1 MTRLKKKVLIAE
13 NKQFLVD
20 VIRESLISEGYD
32 CVCVNT
38 ENELYGVIDN
48 VDAAVVGLDICPG
61 DQPRRVDMIAEIK
74 HRFGLPL
81 LALTSLQYSSVRIE
95 LLKKGADDVLTKPFN
110 PDELAVRLGKIME
123 RNARGNVF

>member
-20 VIRESLISEGYD
+20 VIRESLSSEGYD

-74 HRFGLPL
+74 HRFGVPL

-123 RNARGNVF
+123 RNAR

>member
-20 VIRESLISEGYD
+20 VIRESLSSEGYD

-38 ENELYGVIDN
+38 ENELYGVINN

-74 HRFGLPL
+74 HEFELPL

-123 RNARGNVF
+123 RNAR

>member
-1 MTRLKKKVLIAE
+1 MTRQKKKVLIAE

-123 RNARGNVF
+123 RNAR

>member
-1 MTRLKKKVLIAE
+1 MPSMTRLKKKVLIAE

-20 VIRESLISEGYD
+20 VIRESLSSEGYD

-123 RNARGNVF
+123 RNAR

>member
-20 VIRESLISEGYD
+20 VIRESLSSEGYD

-95 LLKKGADDVLTKPFN
+95 LLKNGADDVLTKPFN

-123 RNARGNVF
+123 RNAR

>member
-20 VIRESLISEGYD
+20 VIRESLSSEGYD

-81 LALTSLQYSSVRIE
+81 LALTSLPYSSVRIE

-123 RNARGNVF
+123 RNAR

>member
-1 MTRLKKKVLIAE
+1 MTRRKKKVLIAE

-20 VIRESLISEGYD
+20 VIRESLSSEGYD

-38 ENELYGVIDN
+38 ENELYGVINN

-74 HRFGLPL
+74 HEFELPL

-123 RNARGNVF
+123 RNAR

>member
-1 MTRLKKKVLIAE
+1 MTRLKKKILIAE

-20 VIRESLISEGYD
+20 VIRETLGSEGYD
-32 CVCVNT
+32 CLCVNT

-123 RNARGNVF
+123 RNAR

>member
-1 MTRLKKKVLIAE
+1 MTRRKKKVLIAE

-20 VIRESLISEGYD
+20 VIRESLRSEGYD

-74 HRFGLPL
+74 HEFELPL

-123 RNARGNVF
+123 RNAR

>member
-38 ENELYGVIDN
+38 ENEIYGVIDN

-123 RNARGNVF
+123 RNAR

>member
-20 VIRESLISEGYD
+20 VIRESLRSEGYD

-123 RNARGNVF
+123 RNAR

>member
-1 MTRLKKKVLIAE
+1 MTRLKKKILIAE

-20 VIRESLISEGYD
+20 VIRETLSSEGYD

-74 HRFGLPL
+74 HEFELPL

-123 RNARGNVF
+123 RNAR

>member
-20 VIRESLISEGYD
+20 VIRESLSSEGYD

-61 DQPRRVDMIAEIK
+61 DQLRRVDMIAEIK
-74 HRFGLPL
+74 HEFELPL

-123 RNARGNVF
+123 RNAR

>member
-1 MTRLKKKVLIAE
+1 M
-13 NKQFLVD
+13 
-20 VIRESLISEGYD
+20 ISEGYD

-74 HRFGLPL
+74 HEFELPL

-123 RNARGNVF
+123 RNAR

>member
-20 VIRESLISEGYD
+20 VIRESLSSEGYD

-61 DQPRRVDMIAEIK
+61 DQTRRVDMIAEIK

-123 RNARGNVF
+123 RNAR

>member
-20 VIRESLISEGYD
+20 VIRESLSSEGYD

-48 VDAAVVGLDICPG
+48 VDAAVVGLDVCPG

-123 RNARGNVF
+123 RNAR

>member
-20 VIRESLISEGYD
+20 VIRESLRSEGYD

-74 HRFGLPL
+74 HEFELPL
-81 LALTSLQYSSVRIE
+81 LALTILQYSSVRIE

-123 RNARGNVF
+123 RNAR

>member
-1 MTRLKKKVLIAE
+1 MTRLKKKVSIAE

-123 RNARGNVF
+123 RNAR

>member
-20 VIRESLISEGYD
+20 VIRESLSSEGYD

-123 RNARGNVF
+123 RNAS

>member
-20 VIRESLISEGYD
+20 VIRESLSSEGYD

-74 HRFGLPL
+74 HEFELPL

-123 RNARGNVF
+123 RNAR

>member
-20 VIRESLISEGYD
+20 VIRETLSSEGYD

-74 HRFGLPL
+74 HEFELPL

-123 RNARGNVF
+123 RNAR

>member
-20 VIRESLISEGYD
+20 VIRESLSSEGYD

-95 LLKKGADDVLTKPFN
+95 LLKKGADDVLTKPVN

-123 RNARGNVF
+123 RNAR

>member
-1 MTRLKKKVLIAE
+1 MTRLKKKVLIAK

-123 RNARGNVF
+123 RNAR

>member
-81 LALTSLQYSSVRIE
+81 LALTSMQYSSVRIE

-123 RNARGNVF
+123 RNAR

>member
-20 VIRESLISEGYD
+20 VIRESLSSEGYD
-32 CVCVNT
+32 CVCVNA

-123 RNARGNVF
+123 RNAR

>member
-20 VIRESLISEGYD
+20 VIRETLSSEGYD

-48 VDAAVVGLDICPG
+48 VDAAVVGLDVCPG

-123 RNARGNVF
+123 RNAR

>member
-1 MTRLKKKVLIAE
+1 MTRRKKKVLIAE

-61 DQPRRVDMIAEIK
+61 DQPRRGDMIAEIK

-123 RNARGNVF
+123 RNAR

>member
-1 MTRLKKKVLIAE
+1 MTRQKKKVLIAE

-81 LALTSLQYSSVRIE
+81 LALTSLQYSAVRIE

-123 RNARGNVF
+123 RNAR

>member
-20 VIRESLISEGYD
+20 VIRESLSTEGYD

-61 DQPRRVDMIAEIK
+61 DHPRRVDMIAEIK

-123 RNARGNVF
+123 RNAR

>member
-1 MTRLKKKVLIAE
+1 MTRLKKKILIAE

-20 VIRESLISEGYD
+20 VIRESISSEGYD

-123 RNARGNVF
+123 RNAR

>member
-20 VIRESLISEGYD
+20 VIRETLSSEGYD

-81 LALTSLQYSSVRIE
+81 LALTSLQYSSVRIG

-110 PDELAVRLGKIME
+110 PDEPAVRLGKIME
-123 RNARGNVF
+123 RNAR

>member
-20 VIRESLISEGYD
+20 VIRETLSSEGYD

-123 RNARGNVF
+123 RNAR

>member
-123 RNARGNVF
+123 RNAR

>member
-20 VIRESLISEGYD
+20 VIRESLGSEGYD

-123 RNARGNVF
+123 RNAR

>member
-1 MTRLKKKVLIAE
+1 MTRRKKKVLIAE

-20 VIRESLISEGYD
+20 VIREYLRSEGYD

-123 RNARGNVF
+123 RNAR

>member
-20 VIRESLISEGYD
+20 VIRETLSSEGYD

-48 VDAAVVGLDICPG
+48 VEAAVVGLDICPG

-123 RNARGNVF
+123 RNAR

>member
-20 VIRESLISEGYD
+20 VIRESLSSEGYD

-123 RNARGNVF
+123 RNAR

>member
-20 VIRESLISEGYD
+20 VTRESLSSEGYD

-123 RNARGNVF
+123 RNAR

>member
-20 VIRESLISEGYD
+20 VIRESLRSEGYD

-81 LALTSLQYSSVRIE
+81 LALTSLQYSSGRIE

-123 RNARGNVF
+123 RNAR

>member
-48 VDAAVVGLDICPG
+48 VDGAVVGLDICPG

-123 RNARGNVF
+123 RNAR